1 MTDALLIR
9 ANLYAN
15 RLKHLRRPIQVPPL
29 SALMI
34 CLMKYS
40 VSNPFRNTLRRF
52 KRLSEKADLPR
63 SRAYVV
69 PRRFNSRHI
78 LIDKT
83 EGLKRQRVTILMD
96 RIRAKLDEASNND
109 VLAEAE
115 SVS

>member
-1 MTDALLIR
+1 M
-9 ANLYAN
+9 
-15 RLKHLRRPIQVPPL
+15 
-29 SALMI
+29 
-34 CLMKYS
+34 
-40 VSNPFRNTLRRF
+40 RRF